1 MSKISGVN
9 QSAAL
14 SSIGSISSAKASA
27 AKGAAQPT
35 DTVEISPEA
44 RLASKIAGIPP
55 VRSDLVA
62 RVRSEIKAGTYE
74 TEDKLNTTVD
84 RLMDEMA

>member
-14 SSIGSISSAKASA
+14 GSIGSLSSAKPSA
-27 AKGAAQPT
+27 AKTTAQPT

-44 RLASKIAGIPP
+44 RLASKIAAIPP

-62 RVRSEIKAGTYE
+62 RVRAEIKAGTYE
-74 TEDKLNTTVD
+74 TEDKLNTAVD
-84 RLMDEMA
+84 RMINE